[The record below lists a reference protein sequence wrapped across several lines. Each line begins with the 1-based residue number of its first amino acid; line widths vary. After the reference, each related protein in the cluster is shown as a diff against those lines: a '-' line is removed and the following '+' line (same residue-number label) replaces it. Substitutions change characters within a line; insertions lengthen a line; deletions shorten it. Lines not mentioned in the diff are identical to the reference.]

1 MNGVGRDIVPE
12 SKTRKLFEFRYML
25 LEREF
30 GKRLMKKL
38 PVAAME
44 REYMVVYLARN
55 PELVM
60 QHPRLL
66 RAIKLEF
73 KGLHA
78 VQFLFR
84 CVSAYR

>member
-38 PVAAME
+38 PIAAME

-73 KGLHA
+73 K
-78 VQFLFR
+78 
-84 CVSAYR
+84 